1 MFFNQSEPVTKLGTH
16 VPGHGAAGVGE
27 HVL

>member
-1 MFFNQSEPVTKLGTH
+1 MFFNQSEPVTKRGTH
-16 VPGHGAAGVGE
+16 VPEHGAAGAGD